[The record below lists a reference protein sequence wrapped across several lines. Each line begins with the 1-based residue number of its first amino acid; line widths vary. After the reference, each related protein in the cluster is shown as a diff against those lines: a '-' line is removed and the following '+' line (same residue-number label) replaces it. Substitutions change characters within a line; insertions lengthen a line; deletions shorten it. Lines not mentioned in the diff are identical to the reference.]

1 MLNERDTEHGV
12 ELALHGQALLQDLRR
27 DPALRGRS
35 LSGVKVSTDK
45 LTRALTWSPL
55 AEEGK
60 VILVRS
66 GDTLVP
72 MSVVSTR
79 RQNSDDS
86 NFPMGRNALAGGTGD
101 GDKSVPAPST
111 WISDLLDE
119 LTAFP
124 NGTHDDQ
131 IDAISLAVQ
140 MLAKR
145 EFKSRGYLIT

>member
-1 MLNERDTEHGV
+1 
-12 ELALHGQALLQDLRR
+12 
-27 DPALRGRS
+27 
-35 LSGVKVSTDK
+35 
-45 LTRALTWSPL
+45 
-55 AEEGK
+55 
-60 VILVRS
+60 
-66 GDTLVP
+66 
-72 MSVVSTR
+72 
-79 RQNSDDS
+79 
-86 NFPMGRNALAGGTGD
+86 MGRNALAGGTGD